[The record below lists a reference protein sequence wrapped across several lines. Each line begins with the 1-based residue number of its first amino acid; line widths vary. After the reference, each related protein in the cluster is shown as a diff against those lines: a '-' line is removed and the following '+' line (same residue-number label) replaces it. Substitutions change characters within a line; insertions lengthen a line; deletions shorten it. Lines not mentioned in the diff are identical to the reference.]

1 MGSFL
6 FEDSI
11 KTEIDLKIAE
21 LPAASGNGRKE
32 KLTIKQI
39 LE

>member
-11 KTEIDLKIAE
+11 KTEINLTIAE
-21 LPAASGNGRKE
+21 LPAASENGRKE